1 MGLAIGKTYTVK
13 GVGTFK
19 VQKATV
25 KGKAKSAV
33 LIENGK
39 ETKRVNFGDPNMSN
53 APNTKRGDNYCS
65 RSRSLNS
72 HGFNANTLSRLDWN
86 CKGSKSTDD
95 AQDSLFADY
104 RKTFD
109 AGLMYD
115 CAGGMVASWDG
126 ALSIL
131 ESGECF
137 EIAHAD

>member
-1 MGLAIGKTYTVK
+1 MSLKIGRTYTIK

-19 VQKATV
+19 VQKATA

-53 APNTKRGDNYCS
+53 APGTKRGDNYCS

-86 CKGSKSTDD
+86 CKGSKSTDSEID
-95 AQDSLFADY
+95 ESIMKNYKNSFDEGRLYDTIDNLCVDWK
-104 RKTFD
+104 KTKE
-109 AGLMYD
+109 L
-115 CAGGMVASWDG
+115 
-126 ALSIL
+126 IL
-131 ESGECF
+131 NGKVF
-137 EIAHAD
+137 TEIND